1 MAKKARS
8 NANPNI
14 IKMWPTTILA
24 RRFAH
29 FQKVNPALLELLT
42 STATGNN
49 AIRSRP
55 MPVTTIC

>member
-29 FQKVNPALLELLT
+29 FQKVNPALLEMFYQH
-42 STATGNN
+42 
-49 AIRSRP
+49 RDRE
-55 MPVTTIC
+55 